1 MSNYRRELN
10 HFYRQGNISN
20 KSIEQALILSKVRP
34 DSNQWKQFIGNLM
47 LYLGVLAIASALM
60 FFIASNWDGMGR
72 FAKFGLVQ
80 ALIIVSIY
88 GYWLS
93 VSKNDLFAKQLG
105 DVSRENQALSVAGQ
119 TALLVACLLL
129 GVMLA
134 FFGQT
139 YQTGADTWQLFF
151 TWAILIMPWV
161 LIAKFP
167 ALWII
172 WIALLN
178 LSAVLYFQV
187 FGSLFSAIFFSG
199 EELIWLILLINTTAL
214 VIWELLQNRYKWLAQ
229 SWAIRTLAFVS
240 GTSLTI
246 LVTWY
251 IVNIAS
257 AAFPFA
263 PVLWLAGMALV
274 YVVYRRRQIELFMLA
289 MACLSGLT
297 VITCATGELIFNILN
312 ADTGGFFMLAVL
324 VILLGT
330 LSASWLKALHK
341 ESLGIS
347 SKFKTLKISGA
358 NDE

>member
-1 MSNYRRELN
+1 MSNYRRELT
-10 HFYRQGNISN
+10 HFYRHANIS
-20 KSIEQALILSKVRP
+20 KESIEQALTLSKVRP
-34 DSNQWKQFIGNLM
+34 DSNQWKQFISNLM
-47 LYLGVLAIASALM
+47 LYLGVLAIASAVM
-60 FFIASNWDGMGR
+60 FFIASNWDEMGR

-80 ALIIVSIY
+80 ALIMVSISA
-88 GYWLS
+88 YWFS
-93 VSKNDLFAKQLG
+93 ASKKDVLAKQFG
-105 DVSRENQALSVAGQ
+105 DVSQENQELSTVGQ
-119 TALLVACLLL
+119 TALLIASLLL

-151 TWAILIMPWV
+151 TWAILIIPWV
-161 LIAKFP
+161 FIAKFP

-187 FGSLFSAIFFSG
+187 FGSLFNAIFFSG

-229 SWAIRTLAFVS
+229 SWAIRTLALVS

-251 IVNIAS
+251 IVNIPS

-274 YVVYRRRQIELFMLA
+274 YVVYRRRQIDLFMLA

-297 VITCATGELIFNILN
+297 VITYAAGELIFNILN
-312 ADTGGFFMLAVL
+312 ADTGGFFMMAVL
-324 VILLGT
+324 VILLAT

-347 SKFKTLKISGA
+347 SKVEALKISGA